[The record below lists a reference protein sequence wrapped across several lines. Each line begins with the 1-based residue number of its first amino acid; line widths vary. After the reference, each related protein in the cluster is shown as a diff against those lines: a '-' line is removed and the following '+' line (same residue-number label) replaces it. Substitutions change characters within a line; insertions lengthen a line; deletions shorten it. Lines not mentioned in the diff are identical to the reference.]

1 MTTERQTPRLGM
13 TIGTKLA
20 AISIVISMAAVCI
33 AAILAG
39 YSSNEALKRAAF
51 ERLTAVRE
59 LKAQQIEGYFS
70 QVENELRFLSQSASL
85 KDYLQQLRRGI
96 VYLKTSEDLVAQEYQ
111 DDLIQFYLEDFRGR
125 YEAETGTRA
134 DDAVIDSLLPNDPL
148 AAFLQNQYI
157 VDPRLVNETQ
167 FETYFGSAFSRL
179 DQPLNEF
186 QNEFGFYDV
195 FLI

>member
-1 MTTERQTPRLGM
+1 MKRPPNEGNPDMTTERQTPRLGL

-33 AAILAG
+33 AAVLAG

-85 KDYLQQLRRGI
+85 KDHLQQLRRGI

-111 DDLIQFYLEDFRGR
+111 DDLIQFYLEDFHGR

-148 AAFLQNQYI
+148 AAFLQKQYI
-157 VDPRLVNETQ
+157 VDPRLVNESQ
-167 FETYFGSAFSRL
+167 FET
-179 DQPLNEF
+179 
-186 QNEFGFYDV
+186 
-195 FLI
+195 